1 MAREDLSKL
10 RIDKTELAARSK
22 RSKKSTTAVIIAI
35 VVTAAAILYF
45 SGLFS
50 PARKVEVATVSMI
63 FPSQTFTE
71 LNASGYVV
79 AQRKA
84 AVASKV
90 TGRLVELSVEEGS
103 RVTKGEVIAL
113 LENDD
118 AVAAREQAEANVQV
132 ARFNV
137 AQVRAELE
145 DATLS
150 LKRIKGLIR
159 QGFASQQEL
168 DVSQARYRKAVAAV
182 AGAEA
187 ARKASDAALR
197 AAEVSL
203 DYTYIRAPFDAVV
216 LTKNADIGDIVTP
229 IGAAANAKAAVVTIA
244 DMASLQVEV
253 DVSESNLEAV
263 NVGQPCEIQLDALG
277 DSRFPGTLHM
287 VVPTADRSK
296 ATVLVKVRFNALDP
310 RILPEMSA
318 KVAFLSRE
326 VGQKEQSPRTVIRPA
341 AVVERSGKKV
351 VFVVKENKAVQTAVS
366 LGDPLG
372 DMIELQSGVSA
383 GERVVV
389 NPPEKLKDGDRI
401 RVAEE

>member
-1 MAREDLSKL
+1 
-10 RIDKTELAARSK
+10 
-22 RSKKSTTAVIIAI
+22 
-35 VVTAAAILYF
+35 
-45 SGLFS
+45 
-50 PARKVEVATVSMI
+50 
-63 FPSQTFTE
+63 
-71 LNASGYVV
+71 
-79 AQRKA
+79 
-84 AVASKV
+84 
-90 TGRLVELSVEEGS
+90 
-103 RVTKGEVIAL
+103 
-113 LENDD
+113 
-118 AVAAREQAEANVQV
+118 
-132 ARFNV
+132 
-137 AQVRAELE
+137 
-145 DATLS
+145 
-150 LKRIKGLIR
+150 
-159 QGFASQQEL
+159 
-168 DVSQARYRKAVAAV
+168 
-182 AGAEA
+182 
-187 ARKASDAALR
+187 
-197 AAEVSL
+197 
-203 DYTYIRAPFDAVV
+203 